1 MQADELEGDLLRDP
15 SFRRLLVR
23 FSREAM
29 KWDEFLDEPLPRNLS
44 ATRTWNLLNDLSRDL
59 GVAVPIPDLD
69 DNEYWYRRTFR
80 ITDAA
85 STIACVCRM
94 DSRLLRTM
102 TASAGHHFVVKAR
115 IRETI
120 AAARLDGFDID
131 NAGAEALLHMDK
143 APQSAIERLITN
155 SFSAMDQLNEL
166 VDEPFSRELFSSLR
180 GLLLEGVDPTV
191 LKMSTRG
198 MGLVAFDYEDERI
211 AESTERQLAYIT
223 AYANHETGDECDRP
237 LLRALLIADVFRFYR
252 PLGNVSSQVGRLVA
266 RLYELKHDLP
276 AVGFLPISRAKLEW
290 EQGLIMPPTVTYTPA
305 EYQTLMA
312 RSPGDLTAYHTL
324 SMELALLTLREVE
337 QYVDSWESRDNEM
350 REVLRKDPLLN
361 QRQRAILA
369 RALRVP
375 DAEFNIRYH
384 KRNHN
389 VAYTTA
395 RRDLLELVEKGYLS
409 MEQRGKAFIF
419 AAAPKLQE
427 LVRERATS

>member
-1 MQADELEGDLLRDP
+1 MPADELEGDLLRDP

-44 ATRTWNLLNDLSRDL
+44 ATRTWSLLNDLSRDL

-69 DNEYWYRRTFR
+69 NNEYWYRRTFR

-94 DSRLLRTM
+94 DSRLHRTM

-115 IRETI
+115 VTETI
-120 AAARLDGFDID
+120 AAGRLDGLDID
-131 NAGAEALLHMDK
+131 KAGAEALLHMDK
-143 APQSAIERLITN
+143 APQSAIERLVSN
-155 SFSAMDQLNEL
+155 SFSAMDQLKEL
-166 VDEPFSRELFSSLR
+166 VDSQFSRELFRRLR
-180 GLLLEGVDPTV
+180 GLLLEGVDPTA
-191 LKMSTRG
+191 LKMSTPG
-198 MGLVAFDYEDERI
+198 MGLVSFDYEDERI

-237 LLRALLIADVFRFYR
+237 LLRALLLADVFRFYR

-276 AVGFLPISRAKLEW
+276 VVGFLPISRAKLDW
-290 EQGLIMPPTVTYTPA
+290 EQGLIVPPAVTYTPA

-312 RSPGDLTAYHTL
+312 KSPGDLTAYHTL
-324 SMELALLTLREVE
+324 STELALLTLREVE
-337 QYVDSWESRDNEM
+337 QYVDSWERRDNEM

-384 KRNHN
+384 SRNHN

-395 RRDLLELVEKGYLS
+395 RRDLLKLVEKGYLS

-419 AAAPKLQE
+419 VGAPKLQN
-427 LVRERATS
+427 LVRDPDAS